1 MPNRVRTDSDKTLA
15 PSTRTCYLLKD
26 LYDCIRNRPFNKPF
40 SLQHEDGS
48 VDEALK
54 TEQDMKN
61 ALWRRKNPFL
71 QRSVVFKC

>member
-1 MPNRVRTDSDKTLA
+1 MPNRVRTDSHA
-15 PSTRTCYLLKD
+15 ASRTSATTCHLLRD

-48 VDEALK
+48 VDEGLK

-61 ALWRRKNPFL
+61 ALWRHKNPFL
-71 QRSVVFKC
+71 QRPVVFKC